1 MLLLVKKTV
10 WQNDYLVAV
19 KYPLFKSLYLY
30 QQINK
35 KRLRKMTCS
44 EIYNDYF
51 SELNKVIQS
60 LPVGSYITV
69 TQPMF
74 TRALRNNKNIR
85 ILTLEKAY
93 QKKIINLHNSVF
105 LNRCKKCTGINCP
118 AHVSNAYKQFYYI
131 EFSVWHTGG

>member
-1 MLLLVKKTV
+1 M
-10 WQNDYLVAV
+10 A
-19 KYPLFKSLYLY
+19 
-30 QQINK
+30 
-35 KRLRKMTCS
+35 CS

-60 LPVGSYITV
+60 LPVGNYITV

-74 TRALRNNKNIR
+74 TRVLRNNKNIR

-105 LNRCKKCTGINCP
+105 INRCKKCAGVKCP
-118 AHVSNAYKQFYYI
+118 VHVSNTYKQFYYI